1 MEAECK
7 STVETAISTLGGL
20 DIIISNAVHPPS
32 LSTLSYS
39 EPFRAI
45 LVSPP
50 SPTSLPPQSPTG
62 IPASPSM

>member
-1 MEAECK
+1 VEAECK

-20 DIIISNAVHPPS
+20 DIIISNAVNTPS

-45 LVSPP
+45 LASPP